1 MKELPGAPENST
13 QTNSE
18 FQRAEPITIY
28 STPWCPDCWR
38 VKHFL
43 KERRV
48 AFEEVNIEENAH
60 AEAIVLRENRGRR
73 RVPTLKVGPRY
84 FACSP
89 FNALELAEELQ
100 IPLNR

>member
-1 MKELPGAPENST
+1 MKELPGAQQHSLP
-13 QTNSE
+13 TNGDQE
-18 FQRAEPITIY
+18 TGPLTVY

-43 KERRV
+43 RERRV
-48 AFEEVNIEENAH
+48 AFQEINIDENPH
-60 AEAIVLRENRGRR
+60 AEPIVLRENRGRR
-73 RVPTLKVGPRY
+73 RVPTLRIGDRY

-100 IPLNR
+100 IPLNQ